1 MAHGNQLYE
10 IIRAQSGQIVFLQN
24 TITEQQNQINRLLK
38 SAPDTPISRDTKS
51 ILDYNRIERQ
61 IIALRK
67 SLDCL
72 RHTVSEHHADFLHR
86 IELINQQESMH
97 IASQA
102 EGILEDEGLVNESPE
117 NSETLIKLLL
127 HSSKKNLQFSYVFI
141 VLRLTGCHL
150 CLYFVLFSCSLLM
163 YSQTSNS
170 EHLSLVNT
178 SK

>member
-38 SAPDTPISRDTKS
+38 SVPDTPISRDTKS

-117 NSETLIKLLL
+117 NPETLYKTFTTFFKKKLT
-127 HSSKKNLQFSYVFI
+127 V
-141 VLRLTGCHL
+141 
-150 CLYFVLFSCSLLM
+150 
-163 YSQTSNS
+163 
-170 EHLSLVNT
+170 
-178 SK
+178 